1 VEAEE
6 VASGPGVEKAAVE
19 AGSSWTDSRSLKASG
34 ERCTGI
40 GRGPAG
46 GRLMGGPRPSRRDWP
61 RVSLPGVGDGSTG
74 AGLVTANSGDGFAIS
89 AQRPEPAGS
98 PARPSWS
105 PGGGFVSGAPVSSRA
120 TVSGAGLLTGPLTT
134 SRRRVAGAEAGV
146 AAVSG
151 AGVVGEGAPTAGEG
165 AFSRSVST
173 LSTAASTG
181 SSGAV
186 LAAASTVSVVVEGET
201 GSAGVEP
208 IQRCSQLGRRSGLTF
223 PPISSVEAEYEAGA

>member
-1 VEAEE
+1 
-6 VASGPGVEKAAVE
+6 
-19 AGSSWTDSRSLKASG
+19 
-34 ERCTGI
+34 
-40 GRGPAG
+40 
-46 GRLMGGPRPSRRDWP
+46 
-61 RVSLPGVGDGSTG
+61 
-74 AGLVTANSGDGFAIS
+74 
-89 AQRPEPAGS
+89 
-98 PARPSWS
+98 
-105 PGGGFVSGAPVSSRA
+105 
-120 TVSGAGLLTGPLTT
+120 
-134 SRRRVAGAEAGV
+134 VAGAEAGV

-186 LAAASTVSVVVEGET
+186 LAAASTVSVVVEAET

-223 PPISSVEAEYEAGA
+223 PAISSVEAEYEAGA